1 MFKNHSLIRHT
12 RKMVDEMSLGRYNEK
27 IKTIDGLRKIIGKP
41 PRKKKVIM
49 CHGTF
54 DIVHPG
60 HIRQLAYAKEKADIL
75 IASVTADKYVAKGEE
90 KPFVPEELR
99 AKNLAAL
106 ELVDYVIIDYHPKP
120 IDNILKIKPDLFIKG
135 FEYAKD
141 GIHPKTKEEIK
152 AVSSYGGEIIFSP
165 GDIVYSSTHL
175 LTVHRPKIAL
185 DKILAYMDVENVSF
199 NDILN
204 VLKKFKNTKVHV
216 IGDTIVD
223 KYSYCT
229 VLGPTTKTPTFSIK
243 LDSSEM
249 FVGGAGIVAKHLKN
263 LGADVTFTTLLGNDD
278 LKDFVIKDIKKWNI
292 KTNAI
297 IDNTKPTTLKERF
310 WADGYKL
317 LQVDT
322 VDNRIISDKILKEIC
337 NHIKQDKQDIY
348 VFSDFRH
355 GIFNKETIKTII
367 NNADPKTIKVADS
380 QVSNRWG
387 NILEFS
393 GVNIIFPNEKEA
405 RFALGD
411 QDLGIRPLAAQLY
424 RKSKAKYLVLKLGE
438 KGILIYRKPRA
449 PTKPRDFIFIDSFV
463 EELKDALGAGD
474 ALLATTSL
482 AYKCSKD
489 IFISAIL
496 GNAAAAVACEKEG
509 NHPVSIKEI
518 EQKIESISNNK
529 FE

>member
-1 MFKNHSLIRHT
+1 MPLK
-12 RKMVDEMSLGRYNEK
+12 KYNEK
-27 IKTIDGLRKIIGKP
+27 IKKTEELCKIIGVP

-60 HIRQLAYAKEKADIL
+60 HIRQLSYAKEKADL
-75 IASVTADKYVAKGEE
+75 LVASVTADKHVAKGKG

-106 ELVDYVIIDYHPKP
+106 ELVDFIIIDYHPTP
-120 IDNILKIKPDLFIKG
+120 IETILKIKPDIFIKG
-135 FEYAKD
+135 FEYTKD

-152 AVSSYGGEIIFSP
+152 AVNSYGGQVIFSP

-185 DKILAYMDVENVSF
+185 DKLLSYMDAENVTF
-199 NDILN
+199 DNILD
-204 VLKKFKNTKVHV
+204 VLKKFKGTKVHV

-243 LDSSEM
+243 MDSSEI
-249 FVGGAGIVAKHLKN
+249 FVGGAGIVAKHLKS
-263 LGADVTFTTLLGNDD
+263 LGADVTFTTVLGDDD
-278 LKDFVIKDIKKWNI
+278 LKDFVIKDIKKWKI

-297 IDNTKPTTLKERF
+297 IDSTRPTTLKERF

-322 VDNRIISDKILKEIC
+322 VDNSIISNKILKEIC
-337 NHIKQDKQDIY
+337 NHVQKNKHDIY
-348 VFSDFRH
+348 AFSDFRH
-355 GIFNKETIKTII
+355 GIFNKETIKKII
-367 NNADPKTIKVADS
+367 NITDSKAIKVADS

-387 NILEFS
+387 NILDFG
-393 GVNIIFPNEKEA
+393 GVDLIFPNEKEA

-463 EELKDALGAGD
+463 EDLKDAIGAGD

-496 GNAAAAVACEKEG
+496 GNTAAAVACEKEG
-509 NHPVSIKEI
+509 NHPISVKEI
-518 EQKIESISNNK
+518 EQKIEQISNKK
-529 FE
+529 FD

>member
-1 MFKNHSLIRHT
+1 MPLTKFNK
-12 RKMVDEMSLGRYNEK
+12 K
-27 IKTIDGLRKIIGKP
+27 IKTVDELKKIIGDP

-60 HIRQLAYAKEKADIL
+60 HIRQLAYAKEKANIL
-75 IASVTADKYVAKGEE
+75 LASITADKFVAKGEG

-106 ELVDYVIIDYHPKP
+106 EIVDYVVIDYNAKP
-120 IDNILKIKPDLFIKG
+120 LNNIKKIKPDIFIKG
-135 FEYAKD
+135 FEYTKD
-141 GIHPKTKEEIK
+141 GIHPKTKEEIE
-152 AVSSYGGEIIFSP
+152 VVNSYGGEVIFSP

-175 LTVHRPKIAL
+175 LTVHRPKIAI
-185 DKILAYMDVENVSF
+185 DKLLAYMDVENVTF
-199 NDILN
+199 NDISK
-204 VLKKFKNTKVHV
+204 VLENFKNTKVHV

-223 KYSYCT
+223 KYSFCT

-243 LDSSEM
+243 LDSSEK
-249 FVGGAGIVAKHLKN
+249 FVGGAGIVAKHLKS
-263 LGADVTFTTLLGNDD
+263 LGANVSFTTLLGNDD
-278 LKDFVIKDIKKWNI
+278 QKDFVIKDLKKWKIQTNI
-292 KTNAI
+292 I
-297 IDNTKPTTLKERF
+297 IDRTRPTTLKERF

-322 VDNRIISDKILKEIC
+322 VDNSIISNKILKEIC
-337 NHIKQDKQDIY
+337 EKVKEDKNDIY

-355 GIFNKETIKTII
+355 GIFNKETINSII
-367 NNADPKTIKVADS
+367 KSTNPKSIKVADS

-387 NILEFS
+387 NILDFY
-393 GVNIIFPNEKEA
+393 GVDIIFPNEKEA

-424 RKSKAKYLVLKLGE
+424 RRSKAKYLILKLGE
-438 KGILIYRKPRA
+438 KGILLYRKSRER
-449 PTKPRDFIFIDSFV
+449 TRPRDFIFIDSFV

-474 ALLATTSL
+474 AMLATTSI
-482 AYKCSKD
+482 AYNCSSN
-489 IFISAIL
+489 IFISTIL

-509 NHPVSIKEI
+509 NNPISIKEI
-518 EQKIESISNNK
+518 EQKIESIKNNK